1 MAKVKAD
8 DREEHGM
15 QGGKYP
21 CATAAQCNSAI
32 KLRHHGKGVS
42 PDAVLSH
49 VLSSASGLRKSGKI
63 SPAAYERIKKKVAQ
77 ARQSE
82 KGSHA

>member
-1 MAKVKAD
+1 MAEVHKG

-15 QGGKYP
+15 QGGKFP
-21 CATAAQCNSAI
+21 CATGAQCMSAI

-42 PDAVLSH
+42 AEAVLSH
-49 VLSSASGLRKSGKI
+49 VLSAASGLRKSGKL
-63 SPAAYERIKKKVAQ
+63 SPAAYERIKNKVAE
-77 ARQSE
+77 ARKMD